1 MAQEHVYLV
10 DDNSEIRFHLK
21 GLLVQKGYSVHDFDG
36 AQAFIDKLEELIRP
50 CVLVVDMRMPKLS
63 GLDLQHQLKLRNIF
77 LPVIFISGESH
88 HQEIIDAMKSGAI
101 EFLWKPFQSEHL
113 IAAISRGLALD
124 IANTNIQKR
133 KAKLQKLQAELSPRE
148 NEIFL
153 LILKG
158 LGNKEI
164 GERLGIFSDTAKKH
178 RAHVLEK
185 MQADNLHA
193 LLRLWDGIDPAE
205 TRPSIQ
211 NFIPTPD

>member
-1 MAQEHVYLV
+1 
-10 DDNSEIRFHLK
+10 
-21 GLLVQKGYSVHDFDG
+21 
-36 AQAFIDKLEELIRP
+36 
-50 CVLVVDMRMPKLS
+50 
-63 GLDLQHQLKLRNIF
+63 
-77 LPVIFISGESH
+77 
-88 HQEIIDAMKSGAI
+88 MKSGAI

-113 IAAISRGLALD
+113 IAAINRGLALD
-124 IANTNIQKR
+124 IENTNIQKR
-133 KAKLQKLQAELSPRE
+133 KAKLHKLQAELSPRE

-164 GERLGIFSDTAKKH
+164 SERLGIFSDTAKKH